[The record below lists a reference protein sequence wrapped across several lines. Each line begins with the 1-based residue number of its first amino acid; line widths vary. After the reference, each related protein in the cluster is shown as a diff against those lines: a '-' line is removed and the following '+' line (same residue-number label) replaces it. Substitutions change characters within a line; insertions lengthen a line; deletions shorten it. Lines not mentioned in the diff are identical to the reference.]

1 MIREVDLVSY
11 LPQFMQ
17 QYKEPVSALKAKEPE
32 CTTAWEAADRILY
45 NHFISTA
52 DEYGIGRFEKMLGIR
67 PSHEDTLETR
77 RWQVQLKWSAM
88 VSYTL
93 PRLREFLISVLG
105 GDGFLLEASDE
116 YYLELTLFN
125 KSDEVYRTI
134 TTTLQEWLPV
144 NIVFCIENRVTRKRD
159 VGLYV
164 CATEMKYIAI
174 TAEPAKE
181 DINFAISTMIVMD
194 TAIYKYYKA
203 DYQPREDI

>member
-32 CTTAWEAADRILY
+32 FTTVWEAADKILY

-67 PSHEDTLETR
+67 PSYEDTLETR

-93 PRLREFLISVLG
+93 PRLREFLVSVLG
-105 GDGFLLEASDE
+105 EDGFSLKASEE
-116 YYLELTLFN
+116 YYLELILFN

-134 TTTLQEWLPV
+134 IATLQEWLPV
-144 NIVFCIENRVTRKRD
+144 NIVFCTESRGTRKRD
-159 VGLYV
+159 IGLYV
-164 CATEMKYIAI
+164 CATEMKYITI

-181 DINFAISTMIVMD
+181 DINFAINTMIVMD
-194 TAIYKYYKA
+194 TAIYKYYRA
-203 DYQPREDI
+203 DYQPKEDV